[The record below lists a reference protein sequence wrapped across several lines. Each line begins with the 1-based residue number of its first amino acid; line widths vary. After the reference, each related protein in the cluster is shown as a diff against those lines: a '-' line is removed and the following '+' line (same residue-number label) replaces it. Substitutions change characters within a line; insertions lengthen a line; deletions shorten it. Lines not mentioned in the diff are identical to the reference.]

1 MDASERTGGDFARDW
16 LRDSPFAKHV
26 GLRLA
31 SLGPDEATL
40 EIDYDDSLATLA
52 DVVHGGVISTLIDT
66 AAAAAA
72 WSTPDGSVP
81 SAGTTVGLTV
91 EFLRAAR
98 GTDLRAVA
106 RVIKRGSS
114 ICFIDAEVTDPAGHL
129 VAKGVVTYKVG

>member
-1 MDASERTGGDFARDW
+1 MDAGQGSGADFARAW
-16 LRDSPFAKHV
+16 LRDSPFANHV

-31 SLGPDEATL
+31 SLEPDEATL
-40 EIDYDDSLATLA
+40 EIEYDESLATLA

-81 SAGTTVGLTV
+81 GAGTTVGLTV

-114 ICFIDAEVTDPAGHL
+114 ICFIDAEVTDPGGEL
-129 VAKGVVTYKVG
+129 IAKGVVTYKVG

>member
-1 MDASERTGGDFARDW
+1 MEAAGRTGADFARDW
-16 LRDSPFAKHV
+16 LRHSPFANHV

-40 EIDYDDSLATLA
+40 EIDYDESLATLG

-91 EFLRAAR
+91 ELLRAAR

-106 RVIKRGSS
+106 RVVKRGRSL
-114 ICFIDAEVTDPAGHL
+114 CFIDAEVTDPGGDL
-129 VAKGVVTYKVG
+129 VAKGLVTYKVG